1 MAVAAEVALAD
12 VIAPENQH
20 VGLAVGHGSRSWQG
34 NGSQCNF
41 SQGAPKVHVF
51 RSATALCACG
61 ERGTGV
67 PKDDQRWRCLS
78 GRLIGLSPDHLK
90 SRVQLSPD
98 HLCSAQLSKVGP
110 DPSPG
115 APRGL
120 GEGTFVTIHRVP
132 DNFLK
137 F

>member
-1 MAVAAEVALAD
+1 MLGLPLGMAAGPGRG
-12 VIAPENQH
+12 I
-20 VGLAVGHGSRSWQG
+20 
-34 NGSQCNF
+34 GSQWHF
-41 SQGAPKVHVF
+41 SLGAPKVHVF

-61 ERGTGV
+61 ERGAGV

-78 GRLIGLSPDHLK
+78 GRLIGLSPDQLK

-98 HLCSAQLSKVGP
+98 HLCSAQLSQVGP

-120 GEGTFVTIHRVP
+120 GERTFCYHTSVA
-132 DNFLK
+132 
-137 F
+137 